1 MLRSESAHRRLYNKS
16 MWKGEGGVESSGK
29 RFQVWVFQVQGSRSM
44 ALTAALFRVGTSEFR
59 CRPHHPRTRIDLAPK
74 LSYFEEGLGYVLQN
88 VP

>member
-1 MLRSESAHRRLYNKS
+1 
-16 MWKGEGGVESSGK
+16 MWKREGGGG
-29 RFQVWVFQVQGSRSM
+29 VFREKVPGFGVSQVQGSRSM